1 MNDLFLVYYDV
12 KKLCKIKNGSYKLF
26 GFIVIWFLV
35 FQFNV
40 NIWVR
45 KILLMFIMNKSLFII
60 KIIKKNNKLN
70 KKI

>member
-35 FQFNV
+35 F
-40 NIWVR
+40 
-45 KILLMFIMNKSLFII
+45 
-60 KIIKKNNKLN
+60 
-70 KKI
+70 